1 MATASKTFSSEDD
14 RPIKVF
20 FEDEGR
26 FGRMDRPY
34 YCWAAPGVRPVVYS
48 QIVREY
54 THAFSAICPHDG
66 DCFSLVLPYADSEA
80 MKIFLKELSK
90 EYSAYRVI
98 LVMDKA
104 AWHKSKSL
112 GEFENIRVVFQPA
125 YSPEVNPVEHLWE
138 YLRENYFK
146 NRPWRSMEALEE
158 ALCAALNDL
167 LKIKSILQSLAGFH
181 WAIV

>member
-1 MATASKTFSSEDD
+1 MEDD
-14 RPIKVF
+14 RPIKVL

-54 THAFSAICPHDG
+54 THAFSAICTQDG
-66 DCFSLVLPYADSEA
+66 DCFSLVLPYADSDA
-80 MKIFLKELSK
+80 MKLFLEELSK

-125 YSPEVNPVEHLWE
+125 YTPEVNPVEDLWE
-138 YLRENYFK
+138 YIREKYFK
-146 NRPWRSMEALEE
+146 NRSWNSIEELEE
-158 ALCAALNDL
+158 SLATALNEI
-167 LKIKSILQSLAGFH
+167 LKIKSEIQSLVGFH
-181 WAIV
+181 WAII